1 VNLHARSVLIT
12 GAGRGIG
19 LGVARL
25 LAQKGHR
32 VALHYL
38 DGEAE
43 ALATAE
49 EFRGIAIRAD
59 LSAPG
64 EAARTVREAAAF
76 FGELGA
82 LVNNA
87 GLDYG
92 PVPFATMSREQY
104 AKLRAVNLDAV
115 FEACQEAAGMMAAAG
130 KGGRIVQ
137 ISSIHSQVTLP
148 GRAAYAATKGAV
160 ESLTRSLAL
169 ELAPHRITV
178 NAIQP
183 GFIEIERSR
192 AAIPDYDAVAV
203 GEAIPI
209 GRVGVPADI
218 AAALGYLLS
227 EEAGFVTGQV
237 LTVDGGT
244 SRVLHFPV

>member
-1 VNLHARSVLIT
+1 LIT

-19 LGVARL
+19 LGIARL

-38 DGEAE
+38 DGEAD
-43 ALATAE
+43 ALAAAE
-49 EFRGIAIRAD
+49 EFGGIAIRAD
-59 LSAPG
+59 LSLPG
-64 EAARTVREAAAF
+64 EASRTVRAAAGF
-76 FGELGA
+76 FGELDA

-87 GLDYG
+87 GVDYG
-92 PVPFATMSREQY
+92 PVPFASMAPEQY
-104 AKLRAVNLDAV
+104 ARLRAVNFDAV
-115 FEACQEAAGMMAAAG
+115 FEACQEAARIMTGG
-130 KGGRIVQ
+130 RKGGRIVQ

-192 AAIPDYDAVAV
+192 QAIPDYDPATV

-209 GRVGVPADI
+209 GRVGTPHDI